1 MQCTIV
7 VYVTDKDRANYLSL
21 LVFLSLTGVAVLMCQ
36 SSKKEF
42 YKKFLYEPLP
52 VEVNFVL
59 IVLLTSVF
67 DGSVSRSVLVDPT
80 CM

>member
-59 IVLLTSVF
+59 IVLLTSIF

>member
-52 VEVNFVL
+52 VEVNIVL
-59 IVLLTSVF
+59 IVLLTSIF